1 MRRPPQNSSSSDEPV
16 LDLHGLRVDEAI
28 RRTSAFLVHERARGT
43 ISVRVVTGHGTG
55 ALKEAVGGLL
65 RTHPAVASA
74 RPSLR
79 SDAAMLVVL
88 KPTTRGGRR
97 EAGTGRD
104 GT

>member
-1 MRRPPQNSSSSDEPV
+1 MRSEKRDSSSTDEPV

-28 RRTSAFLVHERARGT
+28 RRTSAFLVRERERGT

-55 ALKEAVGGLL
+55 ALKEAVGELL
-65 RTHPAVASA
+65 RGHPAVASV

-88 KPTTRGGRR
+88 KPTARG
-97 EAGTGRD
+97 
-104 GT
+104 